1 MIRETVRAQLPLKI
15 VDLSLIFARVFRAW
29 QKLQPNRVQF
39 QSAQPKHPL
48 QRHRKIPTALE
59 IFRRKTAAEEHCHPE
74 NKQKKHRTSNT
85 ERRISNSETTFC
97 IRLASGSERHT
108 AQRDVGRSPRRSPS
122 HGGGGLSGGG
132 FLRPRLVLRSAVS
145 LPIKAVSRAPG
156 TPMDKAS
163 D

>member
-85 ERRISNSETTFC
+85 DRRISNSETTFC
-97 IRLASGSERHT
+97 IRHWPPARRGIRLREMLDARHGVARPT
-108 AQRDVGRSPRRSPS
+108 AAAG
-122 HGGGGLSGGG
+122 
-132 FLRPRLVLRSAVS
+132 
-145 LPIKAVSRAPG
+145 
-156 TPMDKAS
+156 
-163 D
+163 